1 MKMQRLLSYVRRAV
15 DDYAMIEDGDRVAV
29 GISGGKDSL
38 TMLMAL
44 KGLQRF
50 YPNRFELEAISVS
63 LGFTGMD
70 FSPVKRFCDD
80 LGVNYTVVETDIGEI
95 IFDARKEKNPCALC
109 AKMRKGALNDM
120 VEKLG
125 CNKIALGHNR
135 DDVAET
141 LLMSLFYEGR
151 IHCFSPKTYLSRKNI
166 SSIRPMMYVPEKE
179 VIGFARQN
187 NLPVVKNK
195 CKADGNTK
203 RELIKNF
210 IKEQSKVF
218 PNFEEN
224 IFGAIRRSQLEGWQD
239 VYGGV
244 PRKRGKAGN
253 NKAESGNEGLA

>member
-15 DDYAMIEDGDRVAV
+15 DDYAMIDNGDRIAV

-44 KGLQRF
+44 KTMQRF
-50 YPNRFELEAISVS
+50 YPNRYELEAVSVS
-63 LGFTGMD
+63 LGFEGMD
-70 FSPVKRFCDD
+70 FSPVKKFCDD

-95 IFDARKEKNPCALC
+95 IFEARKEKNPCALC

-120 VEKLG
+120 VDRLG
-125 CNKIALGHNR
+125 CNKVALGHNR
-135 DDVAET
+135 DDVMET

-166 SSIRPMMYVPEKE
+166 SSIRPLIYVPEKD
-179 VIGFARQN
+179 VIGFARKN

-195 CKADGNTK
+195 CEADGNTK
-203 RELIKNF
+203 REYIKNF
-210 IKEQSKVF
+210 IKEQSLNF

-224 IFGAIRRSQLEGWQD
+224 IFGAVRRSDIEGWHD
-239 VYGGV
+239 VYGGI
-244 PRKRGKAGN
+244 PRKRRKN
-253 NKAESGNEGLA
+253 HDNKA